1 MKLDRRGFLGAA
13 AAAALPMPSI
23 AQGAPKV
30 VVIGGGFGGASV
42 ARQLR
47 RLDPA
52 IQVTLVEPNARFIT
66 CPFSNEAVVGLRDLD
81 SLTFSYAGV
90 VKAGVTMVQDSAAA
104 VDPDRREVTLATG
117 GKLAYDRLVL
127 APGIQLRWNA
137 IEGYDEAASAL
148 MPHAWAAGPQTLL
161 LRRRLQEMP
170 DGGTVI
176 IAVPDNPYR
185 CPPGPYER
193 ASLIAWFLQKN
204 KPRAK
209 LLILDAKEKFS
220 KQPLFQEAWD
230 TLYPGI
236 VKWVPGSQSGRV
248 VRVDAKAGK
257 VFTEFDEYAPAV
269 ANIIPPQKA
278 GQLAIDLGLD
288 AGKGYCAVEP
298 ASFESRVRPGIH
310 LVGDAIIAGAMPKSA
325 FSANSQGKV
334 CAAAIVALL
343 RSKPVAEPILL
354 NTCYSV
360 AGPDYGFTIAGVF
373 HPTAEGLTEIEGS
386 GGISPLKA
394 PPEVRRQEALYAES
408 WYATITSEIFG

>member
-1 MKLDRRGFLGAA
+1 MG
-13 AAAALPMPSI
+13 
-23 AQGAPKV
+23 
-30 VVIGGGFGGASV
+30 GGGFGGASV